1 METEKKISW
10 YDTMLDKFNAL
21 MSKFDMPED
30 MRHEIE
36 SFVLGVARDQYTT
49 GNRNGIS
56 WLRKQAGA
64 KRGQILVAMD
74 APVAAAT

>member
-49 GNRNGIS
+49 GNRNGIA

-74 APVAAAT
+74 APTAAA